1 MATIQ
6 SSVSPLHGTCTIG
19 QPYGNVSSDYRCGF
33 HTGIDFPASG
43 VTGSLDIYSVC
54 SGEVTQAGVVSGLT
68 SLGYQVQIRETGT
81 GIYYRFCHMV
91 AGSITVSVGQQVT
104 TATKLG
110 VMGSTGNSTG
120 VHLHLEASTTANW
133 NCNTFLS
140 PGNQLGFGN
149 TRGTV
154 IEYNGSTPP
163 TPPTPP
169 TPGQDTPVGVF
180 WHRLFNSKWFWSTAP
195 GYTGSLN
202 NTSDISK
209 KKENAFYIWNYLQ
222 AQNWTL
228 ESASVV
234 IGAMDLVSTLN
245 SAWKPTTDTES
256 PFGLLGWRYWEFTDW
271 VDAHGEWVADSDYTI
286 IDNSIGRICWYRQY
300 NLAWNNEVYT
310 LQAFSNDQ
318 NSLENLCQA
327 WIDYYVYNTLSY
339 NDLLERAKFWYKIL
353 MGKTSYWKWIYGTGA
368 NYRLTL

>member
-19 QPYGNVSSDYRCGF
+19 QPYGNASTEYRCGF

-54 SGEVTQAGVVSGLT
+54 SGEVTQAGVVPGLT
-68 SLGYQVQIRETGT
+68 SLGYEVQVRDSST

-110 VMGSTGNSTG
+110 VMGSTGQSTG
-120 VHLHLEASTTANW
+120 THLHLEASSTPGW

-140 PGNQLGFGN
+140 PGDCLGFGN

-154 IEYNGSTPP
+154 IQYNGSEPGP

-169 TPGQDTPVGVF
+169 TPGQDTPTGPF
-180 WHRLFNSKWFWSTAP
+180 YHRLFNGKWFWSTAP
-195 GYTGSLN
+195 GYTGTL
-202 NTSDISK
+202 TDESK
-209 KKENAFYIWNYLQ
+209 KKENATYIWNYLKDVG
-222 AQNWTL
+222 WTL

-300 NLAWNNEVYT
+300 NLGWTNDTYT
-310 LQAFSNDQ
+310 LQAFSEDES
-318 NSLENLCQA
+318 SLETLTQH
-327 WIDYYVYNTLSY
+327 WIDYYVYNTLDY
-339 NDLLERAKFWYKIL
+339 NSLLQKAKYWFKYL
-353 MGKTSYWKWIYGTGA
+353 SGKTNGWKWK
-368 NYRLTL
+368 YRKNITYYLN